1 MLIAAF
7 FLNAFRSR
15 FSLTKSQYF
24 LIAASI
30 NVILAL
36 TLRWWLWIGSPPM
49 FWLLNVT
56 LWESALKVDANWVF
70 NFLLFLPAAFFLSKF
85 LTKSFQVFFLLL
97 FLSFGI
103 ETVQGIF
110 EWGSSDP
117 SDWVANSIGSLVGI
131 VVASKINFKK
141 S

>member
-1 MLIAAF
+1 MLSSTF

-15 FSLTKSQYF
+15 FKVTKSQYF

-30 NVILAL
+30 SVILAL

-56 LWESALKVDANWVF
+56 LWKNAFDINANWVF
-70 NFLLFLPAAFFLSKF
+70 NFLLFLPAAFFLNKF
-85 LTKSFQVFFLLL
+85 LIKPFQVFFLLF

-110 EWGSSDP
+110 GWGSSDP
-117 SDWVANSIGSLVGI
+117 SDWFANSIGSLAGI
-131 VVASKINFKK
+131 LFALSTNSKKT
-141 S
+141 